1 MLRRLSRGQRWRTAC
16 LLVLAYLCAVMAPA
30 AANALAL
37 SPLLPHHAGT
47 QVAASHHA
55 TLNGA
60 HAHVHADGAEHV
72 HHEDH
77 AQAPDQSSDHAGGDI
92 QCCGLACIS
101 ALPVVLSDVAMPTM
115 PKCVRLAANFVDV
128 TGRMPAGLYRPPIS

>member
-1 MLRRLSRGQRWRTAC
+1 MSRGQRWRTAC

-37 SPLLPHHAGT
+37 PPPLLHHAGK
-47 QVAASHHA
+47 QVTAPHHA
-55 TLNGA
+55 TLNGT
-60 HAHVHADGAEHV
+60 HAHADGAAHV

-77 AQAPDQSSDHAGGDI
+77 AQAPDQSSDQAGGDL

-101 ALPVVLSDVAMPTM
+101 ALPATLSDVAVPAM
-115 PKCVRLAANFVDV
+115 PKCFRLTTNFVDV
-128 TGRMPAGLYRPPIS
+128 RGRAPATLYRPPIS